1 MSDFKYEIVKQVAIL
16 NESKGYTKEIN
27 LIKYGDKEPMLDIR
41 KWNRNDDTMQKGIA
55 LSKEEA
61 HKLKEALATL
71 DF

>member
-61 HKLKEALATL
+61 QKLKEALATL